1 MKRKNVKKMVAAV
14 LTAGMCCSMMVGCG
28 SSDSKGESADNGKEG
43 ADEKKTTLKV
53 ATWDYTSNAS
63 VSNCVAAFEEKNPN
77 IKIEIVDIPS
87 TDYNTK
93 LNVMLNGGS
102 ELDVFYIKDAPTTY
116 DFYQKDQLL
125 DLTEFIEKDK
135 IDLSGYNGVDQ
146 FFNLDGKQLAM
157 PVRTDYYVLFYN
169 KDIFDKADVE
179 YPSNDMTWTEFADLA
194 RELKSDDV
202 YGAHIHTWQ
211 TQVQN
216 LGVQDGKHTTM
227 DYSTGYDF
235 FKPYYEM
242 VVSLQE
248 EGVIQ
253 DFGALQ
259 SGNIHYSSAF
269 EAGNV
274 AMMPMGNWFITTMRD
289 AVESGDTEVTNWGVA
304 TMPHPEG
311 VEAGYTIGS
320 ATPLAINPAS
330 EKQEAAWEFIK
341 FMSGEEG
348 AKVLAES
355 GAAPSLATDEI
366 MDIMAGLDG
375 MPEGL
380 KEALAV
386 KNIAQD
392 RPIGENVSEVDA
404 MLVEEHSLIMLGE
417 ISIDEGLAEMTE
429 RSKEIQEK

>member
-1 MKRKNVKKMVAAV
+1 MKMKRMLTAL
-14 LTAGMCCSMMVGCG
+14 LTAGMCVSLLGGCG
-28 SSDSKGESADNGKEG
+28 GKEETAG
-43 ADEKKTTLKV
+43 NENEDTARKQETLKV

-63 VSNCVAAFEEKNPN
+63 VSNCVKAFEESNPD

-102 ELDVFYIKDAPTTY
+102 ELDAFYIKDAPTTY
-116 DFYQKDQLL
+116 DFYQKNQLL
-125 DLTEFIEKDK
+125 DLTEFIEKDG
-135 IDLSGYNGVDQ
+135 IDLSGYKGVDQ

-169 KDIFDKADVE
+169 KDLFDAAGME
-179 YPSNDMTWTEFADLA
+179 YPSNDMTWTEFADMA
-194 RELKSDDV
+194 RKLTSKDV

-216 LGVQDGKHTTM
+216 LGVQDGEHTTM
-227 DYSTGYDF
+227 DYDTGYDF

-242 VVSLQE
+242 IVSLQD

-289 AVESGDTEVTNWGVA
+289 AVANGDTEVTNWGIA
-304 TMPHPEG
+304 TMPHPDN

-330 EKQEAAWEFIK
+330 EKQETAWEFIK

-355 GAAPSLATDEI
+355 GAAPSLSTDEI
-366 MDIMAGLDG
+366 MDVMAGLDG

-380 KEALAV
+380 KDALEV
-386 KNIAQD
+386 KHIAQD
-392 RPIGENVSEVDA
+392 RPIGENVTEVDA
-404 MLVEEHSLIMLGE
+404 MLTEEHGLIMLGE
-417 ISIDEGLAEMTE
+417 ISIDEGLAEMAE

>member
-1 MKRKNVKKMVAAV
+1 MKMKKMLV
-14 LTAGMCCSMMVGCG
+14 LLLAAGMCGGLLAGCG
-28 SSDSKGESADNGKEG
+28 NSGDGGNSGQGDSGEKSGGE
-43 ADEKKTTLKV
+43 TTLKV

-63 VSNCVAAFEEKNPN
+63 VSNCVAAFEEQNPDV
-77 IKIEIVDIPS
+77 KIEIIDIPS

-102 ELDVFYIKDAPTTY
+102 EVDVFYIKDAPTTY
-116 DFYQKDQLL
+116 DFYQKNQLL
-125 DLTEFIEKDK
+125 DLTEFIEKDG
-135 IDLSGYNGVDQ
+135 IDMSGYNGVDQ

-169 KDIFDKADVE
+169 KDIFDAAGVA
-179 YPSNDMTWTEFADLA
+179 YPSNDMTWDEFADLA
-194 RELKSDDV
+194 RSLTTDDV
-202 YGAHIHTWQ
+202 YGAHFHTWQ

-242 VVSLQE
+242 VLSLQE

-289 AVESGDTEVTNWGVA
+289 AVAAGDTQVTNWGVA
-304 TMPHPEG
+304 TMPHPDD

-348 AKVLAES
+348 AKVLAKS
-355 GAAPSLATDEI
+355 GASPSLSTDEI
-366 MDIMAGLDG
+366 MDTMAGLDG

-380 KEALAV
+380 KEALEV
-386 KNIAQD
+386 KHIAQD
-392 RPIGENVSEVDA
+392 RPIGENVTEVDS
-404 MLVEEHSLIMLGE
+404 MLTEEHSLIMLGE
-417 ISIDEGLAEMTE
+417 VSIDEGLAEMTE